1 VKINLL
7 QLNWLNLLT
16 ELKADFS
23 RGEAVFTKLVVAY
36 SEPGRYYHNLHHIQE
51 LLDLAESLQNIT
63 GYLPVIKFTTW
74 FHDYIY
80 NSQAQDNEIRSA
92 IYAEETLTQLGV
104 TPDIIHSVKQIILS
118 TQKHRPLINSV
129 DNLIFLDLDLAILG
143 ATEERYVDYA
153 QKIRQEYS
161 WLCDC
166 HFGQGRKRVL
176 TNFLAR
182 EKIYYTDYFYQRLE
196 HQARINLA
204 KEITLYS

>member
-7 QLNWLNLLT
+7 QLDWLNLLT
-16 ELKADFS
+16 ELKADLS
-23 RGEAVFTKLVVAY
+23 RGEAVFTKLVEAY

-51 LLDLAESLQNIT
+51 LLNLAESLQNT
-63 GYLPVIKFTTW
+63 TEYWPVIKLTTW
-74 FHDYIY
+74 FHEYVYD
-80 NSQAQDNEIRSA
+80 SQAQDNEIRSA
-92 IYAEETLTQLGV
+92 ISAEETLTQLGV
-104 TPDIIHSVKQIILS
+104 APDIIHMVKQIILS

-143 ATEERYVDYA
+143 TSDERYFQYA
-153 QKIRQEYS
+153 KQIRQEYS

-166 HFGQGRKRVL
+166 NFYQGRKRVL

-182 EKIYYTDYFYQRLE
+182 EKIYYTDYFYQKLE